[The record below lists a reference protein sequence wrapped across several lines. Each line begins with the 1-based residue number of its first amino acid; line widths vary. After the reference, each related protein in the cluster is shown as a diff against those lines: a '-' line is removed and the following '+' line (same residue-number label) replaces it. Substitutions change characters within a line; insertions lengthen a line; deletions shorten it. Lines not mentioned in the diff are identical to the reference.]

1 MAVSPEPSRPV
12 ADELFARA
20 RSGDQA
26 AWDELFRACHP
37 KLIRAIRRRLSTPM
51 RSLYD
56 SSDFASDVW
65 RSLVAK
71 CDRFDFPTLGALISF
86 MAKAAEQ
93 KIIDEHR
100 RLHTLKGDID
110 RHRPIDGA
118 SPEGDAGPRLLAS
131 HDPTPSAVAVANEG
145 LERLRANRTE
155 PEREIINLR
164 LLNYPNGEIAPRVG
178 WDLRKVQRF
187 LKGLGDSWTQS
198 AGGRP

>member
-1 MAVSPEPSRPV
+1 MVESPEPSRPD

-20 RSGDQA
+20 RSGDEE
-26 AWDELFRACHP
+26 AWDQLFRACHP
-37 KLIRAIRRRLSTPM
+37 KLLRAIRRRLGTPM

-71 CDRFDFPTLGALISF
+71 ADRFDFPTLDALIGF

-100 RLHTLKGDID
+100 RLHTLKADID
-110 RHRPIDGA
+110 RLRPMDFALGDG
-118 SPEGDAGPRLLAS
+118 EAGSRALAS

-145 LERLRANRTE
+145 YERILADRTGE
-155 PEREIINLR
+155 EREVIELR
-164 LLNYPNGEIAPRVG
+164 RLNYPNGEIAPKVG
-178 WDLRKVQRF
+178 WDLRKLQRF
-187 LKGLGDSWTQS
+187 LKSLGESFQHA